1 MIYNKNII
9 KLINN
14 IQIDNQLLNNIENV
28 VKSKPFGAYLDGFT
42 IIINYSNTIN
52 AQYIFAFILNKLKFY
67 IAIIAAPFINTSQ
80 HSVFNYLYNLSFT
93 FY

>member
-1 MIYNKNII
+1 MIFNKNII

-28 VKSKPFGAYLDGFT
+28 VKSKPFCAYLDDFK
-42 IIINYSNTIN
+42 IIINLNSH
-52 AQYIFAFILNKLKFY
+52 YIFAFINKLKFY
-67 IAIIAAPFINTSQ
+67 IAIIAAAFKNTSQ

-93 FY
+93 FYY